1 MSIYGICWG
10 EPERAPH
17 RREVHARFLYIYI
30 YIYGTSVT
38 RAPPYTKRIGR
49 MKYLAMKNPRQE
61 KSNAEP
67 HIDEKYM
74 RDSYIY
80 IYIWYVRH
88 PRAALYKTY
97 RPHEILSD
105 EKSASRKIKCGP
117 RGRRRSSKP
126 ALHNRPYIV
135 IMLSKEQTVI

>member
-1 MSIYGICWG
+1 M
-10 EPERAPH
+10 R
-17 RREVHARFLYIYI
+17 YIYI
-30 YIYGTSVT
+30 ACSYYRFAIKKSYNI
-38 RAPPYTKRIGR
+38 IGAS
-49 MKYLAMKNPRQE
+49 LSQPHING
-61 KSNAEP
+61 SGSP

-80 IYIWYVRH
+80 IYMWYVRH

-105 EKSASRKIKCGP
+105 EKSASRKINCGP

-126 ALHNRPYIV
+126 ALHNRPYV
-135 IMLSKEQTVI
+135 VMLSKEQTVI

>member
-1 MSIYGICWG
+1 MQTG
-10 EPERAPH
+10 
-17 RREVHARFLYIYI
+17 
-30 YIYGTSVT
+30 
-38 RAPPYTKRIGR
+38 TKRLAIKPFIGAS
-49 MKYLAMKNPRQE
+49 L
-61 KSNAEP
+61 SEP

-74 RDSYIY
+74 RDSY

-105 EKSASRKIKCGP
+105 EKSASRKINCGP

-126 ALHNRPYIV
+126 ALHNRPYVV